1 MLTRLTAADALPQGE
16 MMRFTVGDN
25 EVLVV
30 NLDGAFFGLTARCTH
45 AGAPLEEGTLI
56 GDVLVCPWHG
66 SRFRVTDGSV
76 LQGPAEKP
84 LRSYHVTAREGSL
97 FVEA

>member
-16 MMRFTVGDN
+16 MTRFTVGDN

-30 NLDGAFFGLTARCTH
+30 NLDGVFFGLAARCTH

-84 LRSYHVTAREGSL
+84 LRSYPVTAREGSL